1 MGGKVGRSPQQ
12 SLGRLSWHLRV
23 EQMEAWLA
31 LWESDLGCP
40 TRDAGVRG
48 SLQLRTTVGVW
59 SSRGKGWI
67 VVPVGSSEVELLGGV
82 PAIRR
87 NEFKGQFL
95 L

>member
-12 SLGRLSWHLRV
+12 SLGRLPWHLRV
-23 EQMEAWLA
+23 EQ
-31 LWESDLGCP
+31 SDLGRP

-59 SSRGKGWI
+59 SSKGKGWI